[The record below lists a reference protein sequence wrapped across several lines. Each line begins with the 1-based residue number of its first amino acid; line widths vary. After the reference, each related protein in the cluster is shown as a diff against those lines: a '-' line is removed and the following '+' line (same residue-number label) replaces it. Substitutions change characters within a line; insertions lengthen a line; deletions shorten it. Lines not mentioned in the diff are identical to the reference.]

1 MPKDTTLCGIFRK
14 GLCQSMQPVCKPGSV
29 RWREPPRR
37 SFFSECDHSHPLAAY
52 PRRLDRGGYSRRLL
66 GLAPTGVYRAAHVAM
81 NAVGSYPTFS
91 PLPLKTTSGGLF
103 SVALFRQQRIAP
115 LLPRRYLAIYP
126 RSPDFPRFNIK
137 MILKRDRPTDCT
149 NHRNI
154 STQRTES
161 DVCGKRLNSLLTGN

>member
-1 MPKDTTLCGIFRK
+1 MPKDTTLCGGRSRK

-37 SFFSECDHSHPLAAY
+37 SFLSECDHSHPLAAY

-66 GLAPTGVYRAAHVAM
+66 GLAPIGVYRAAHVTM

-103 SVALFRQQRIAP
+103 SVALSVSRGS
-115 LLPRRYLAIYP
+115 LLSCPGVTW
-126 RSPDFPRFNIK
+126 RSIHGARTFLELVALGLL
-137 MILKRDRPTDCT
+137 MRDRPTDLVF
-149 NHRNI
+149 HQEI
-154 STQRTES
+154 
-161 DVCGKRLNSLLTGN
+161 